1 MHVIVNR
8 QENNLTEVLVHV
20 LGVNKYINSFGKFGL
35 VVSNFKPKKRT
46 IKTRVFMATSQA
58 WEPPVCQN
66 SHVLDEILCQAL

>member
-35 VVSNFKPKKRT
+35 VVSNFKPKKQT
-46 IKTRVFMATSQA
+46 IKTGVFVATLQA